1 MRFGLCGKSDIW
13 DLAEQLG
20 FDYIELP
27 LNWVASMDEPSF
39 QTLLEESGRHRIK
52 SERMNLLYPKT
63 MQLFA
68 VDGNEEQAY
77 LEKAFKRMRL
87 LGSSLVVFGSGKSRN
102 IPAGMPLR
110 QALEVLAAH
119 TRLAC
124 GIAQDYGVR
133 IALEPLNRGETNVLH
148 TVTEATYFAAL
159 VDRPNLGV
167 LADMFHMAKEQEDW
181 DDISLAGVLA
191 HAHIAVRNGRGYPLD
206 AADPDTLAFCVQLKA
221 IGYQGD
227 LSIEGKTDDVGRD
240 GKAALAVLRQING

>member
-77 LEKAFKRMRL
+77 LEKAFSWVPRWW
-87 LGSSLVVFGSGKSRN
+87 SSEAGRAGTSLRGCPCGRRWRCLPPTPGLPAESPRTMESGLPSSR
-102 IPAGMPLR
+102 
-110 QALEVLAAH
+110 
-119 TRLAC
+119 
-124 GIAQDYGVR
+124 
-133 IALEPLNRGETNVLH
+133 
-148 TVTEATYFAAL
+148 
-159 VDRPNLGV
+159 
-167 LADMFHMAKEQEDW
+167 
-181 DDISLAGVLA
+181 
-191 HAHIAVRNGRGYPLD
+191 
-206 AADPDTLAFCVQLKA
+206 
-221 IGYQGD
+221 
-227 LSIEGKTDDVGRD
+227 
-240 GKAALAVLRQING
+240 